1 MEMIVFGITD
11 RGMVR
16 PGNEDALLIDE
27 HLGLLAVADG
37 MGGHKGG
44 EVASHMAVDIL
55 KDYIA
60 KLSNGSD
67 TFMGNVDARVS
78 RQANLLA
85 SGIRLANQAIF
96 EAAASNPSWQGMG
109 TTIVAV
115 LVKEGR
121 AGIAHAGDS
130 RLYLLRGGQIRQIT
144 GDHSLVAEQVRQG
157 LITAEEAQ
165 KSTRKNV
172 ITRALGQWEELEIE
186 MQDLELLD
194 GDRLLLCSDGLS
206 GMVSD
211 PEIVALL
218 EAYSS
223 PEQSCKT
230 LIEVA
235 NDYGG
240 KDNVTVVVAKFQ
252 EEKGFVSG
260 LKKMFHLGSE

>member
-1 MEMIVFGITD
+1 MNMTVFGITD
-11 RGMVR
+11 KGMVR

-27 HLGLLAVADG
+27 RLGLLAVADG

-44 EVASHMAVDIL
+44 EVASHMALDIL
-55 KDYIA
+55 KDYLA
-60 KLSNGSD
+60 KLSGGSD
-67 TFMGNVDARVS
+67 TFMGNVDDKVS
-78 RQANLLA
+78 RQANQLA

-115 LVKEGR
+115 LVKDGH

-130 RLYLLRGGQIRQIT
+130 RLYLLRGGQLHQIT

-186 MQDLELLD
+186 MQDLELVD
-194 GDRLLLCSDGLS
+194 GDQLLLCSDGLS

-211 PEIVALL
+211 PEISALL
-218 EAYSS
+218 QAYPS
-223 PEQSCKT
+223 PEQSSHT

-235 NDYGG
+235 NSYGG
-240 KDNVTVVVAKFQ
+240 KDNITVIVAGFQ
-252 EEKGFVSG
+252 EKRGFVSG
-260 LKKMFHLGSE
+260 LKKLFQGD

>member
-1 MEMIVFGITD
+1 MEMTVFGITD
-11 RGMVR
+11 TGRVR

-27 HLGLLAVADG
+27 RLGLLVVADG

-44 EVASHMAVDIL
+44 EVASRMAVDIL

-60 KLSNGSD
+60 KLSGGSD
-67 TFMGNVDARVS
+67 AFIGNVDNRVS
-78 RQANLLA
+78 RQANQLA

-115 LVKEGR
+115 LLKEGR

-130 RLYLLRGGQIRQIT
+130 RLYLLRGGQFRQIT

-157 LITAEEAQ
+157 IITEEEAQ

-172 ITRALGQWEELEIE
+172 ITRALGQWEDLEIE
-186 MQDLELLD
+186 MQDLELRE
-194 GDRLLLCSDGLS
+194 GDQLLLCSDGLS

-211 PEIVALL
+211 PEIAALL
-218 EAYSS
+218 QAYPV
-223 PEQSCKT
+223 PEQSCQT

-235 NDYGG
+235 NSYGG
-240 KDNVTVVVAKFQ
+240 KDNITAIVAAFR
-252 EEKGFVSG
+252 EENGFVSG
-260 LKKMFHLGSE
+260 LRKMFQRG